1 MSGTPVFWLAAAV
14 AVLLFWSLGAYNRLV
29 GLRAQGISR
38 FAAVDQRMA
47 QALGLLA
54 EAAAGDDAGATPVA
68 DRAGRHAGS
77 PAARA
82 GLQAA
87 AVQFEVALRVARRQ
101 PLDAGV
107 MAALQAAHSTVHAV
121 WERCSASASA
131 PDTTTMQRGW
141 QDSSRD
147 VHEAQAGYNAAV
159 QDYNAAIAQFPAS
172 VLAYFFGFG
181 PAGSL

>member
-1 MSGTPVFWLAAAV
+1 MSDTLVFWLAAAL

-29 GLRAQGISR
+29 RLRAQVINR

-47 QALGLLA
+47 QALDWLA
-54 EAAAGDDAGATPVA
+54 EAAAADDAGATPVV
-68 DRAGRHAGS
+68 DRAGRGAGS

-82 GLQAA
+82 GLQAV

-101 PLDAGV
+101 PLDAGA
-107 MAALQAAHSTVHAV
+107 MAALQAAHATVHAV
-121 WERCSASASA
+121 WERCSA
-131 PDTTTMQRGW
+131 PQWHTTTLQRGW

-147 VHEAQAGYNAAV
+147 VHEAQAGYNTAV

-172 VLAYFFGFG
+172 VLAYLFGFA
-181 PAGSL
+181 PAGPL

>member
-29 GLRAQGISR
+29 RLRAQVISR

-107 MAALQAAHSTVHAV
+107 MAALQAAHTTVHAV
-121 WERCSASASA
+121 WERCSASAWGGGARLASRRRSPSA
-131 PDTTTMQRGW
+131 RASERQTWNDKACT
-141 QDSSRD
+141 
-147 VHEAQAGYNAAV
+147 AGRS
-159 QDYNAAIAQFPAS
+159 AS
-172 VLAYFFGFG
+172 GT
-181 PAGSL
+181 